1 MSEYRYGSGIIR
13 PPETLDQ
20 MWSETCRMMADIVE
34 QRGDDHSNESGQRI
48 DVSWDGID
56 DMALSRFDLMRFSK
70 PKRTDFQYHLKIMS
84 FMTAAEERR
93 YRLKP
98 ETTPS
103 IEVFDENSQKYVP
116 SAEYFNDTKDEDEL
130 TGNICRYLSMAA
142 LSLCSREDHRAFE
155 TIVVTTALAEWRE
168 LDLSRDGSDEKR
180 NELQNRHT
188 AWRIDTAHMAEIA
201 RRASRD
207 NNESA
212 TENEIQ

>member
-1 MSEYRYGSGIIR
+1 MSEYRYDSGIIR

-20 MWSETCRMMADIVE
+20 MWGETCRMMADIVE

-48 DVSWDGID
+48 DASWDGEG
-56 DMALSRFDLMRFSK
+56 DMALYKFDLLRYNE
-70 PKRTDFQYHLKIMS
+70 PQRTDFQYYLRVVS
-84 FMTAAEERR
+84 ALVVAESRR
-93 YRLKP
+93 YRLRP
-98 ETTPS
+98 QSTPC
-103 IEVFDENSQKYVP
+103 IEIFNEANQTYVP

-155 TIVVTTALAEWRE
+155 TIVVATALEEWRN

-207 NNESA
+207 SDESA